1 MNTQMQKELERLE
14 FAVAD
19 GDLKMVSQAMS
30 DFRKAMQQEGTDV
43 KAMLAGR
50 EARYG
55 SFENHARIS
64 QALKRAMQDS
74 PNWSKLTDVQKEGL
88 EMMQHK
94 VARMLNGDPSYL
106 DNIVDIV
113 GYSTLVKDVMETND
127 GIQRKVE

>member
-1 MNTQMQKELERLE
+1 MSEPTNVHEMLE
-14 FAVAD
+14 
-19 GDLKMVSQAMS
+19 
-30 DFRKAMQQEGTDV
+30 
-43 KAMLAGR
+43 GR
-50 EARYG
+50 ATRYG
-55 SFENHARIS
+55 TFDGHARIS

-88 EMMQHK
+88 EMVQHK
-94 VARMLNGDPSYL
+94 IARMLNGDPSYL

>member
-1 MNTQMQKELERLE
+1 MSEPTNVHEMLE
-14 FAVAD
+14 
-19 GDLKMVSQAMS
+19 
-30 DFRKAMQQEGTDV
+30 
-43 KAMLAGR
+43 GR
-50 EARYG
+50 ATRYG
-55 SFENHARIS
+55 TFEGHARIS

-88 EMMQHK
+88 EMVQHK
-94 VARMLNGDPSYL
+94 IARMLNGDPSYL

>member
-1 MNTQMQKELERLE
+1 MTTN
-14 FAVAD
+14 VND
-19 GDLKMVSQAMS
+19 
-30 DFRKAMQQEGTDV
+30 
-43 KAMLAGR
+43 MLAGR

-55 SFENHARIS
+55 TFEGHARIS

-88 EMMQHK
+88 EMVQHK
-94 VARMLNGDPSYL
+94 IARMLNGDPSYL

>member
-1 MNTQMQKELERLE
+1 MSEPTNVHEMLE
-14 FAVAD
+14 
-19 GDLKMVSQAMS
+19 
-30 DFRKAMQQEGTDV
+30 
-43 KAMLAGR
+43 GR
-50 EARYG
+50 ATRYG
-55 SFENHARIS
+55 TFEGHARIS

-88 EMMQHK
+88 EMVQHK
-94 VARMLNGDPSYL
+94 IARMLNGDPLYL

>member
-1 MNTQMQKELERLE
+1 
-14 FAVAD
+14 
-19 GDLKMVSQAMS
+19 MS
-30 DFRKAMQQEGTDV
+30 DTTNINE
-43 KAMLAGR
+43 MLDGR
-50 EARYG
+50 ANRYG
-55 SFENHARIS
+55 SFEGHARIS